1 MRFRI
6 KDITALD
13 DLLKKSEK
21 ISIITHYNPDGDAIG
36 SGVAM
41 YHYVK
46 SLGKQATFIV
56 PNPFPKNIEFA
67 LENVNYFIAER
78 TFKQVKQILLDSDLF
93 LILDMNNNARSGESL
108 ERVLNDS
115 MAKKIL
121 IDHHVKPDKY
131 DLSFS
136 YPESSSSS
144 EVVYNILSRLTK
156 QKVLS
161 KEISTALYLG
171 IITDTGSVAYSS
183 DNPEVYSVLYYVLKS
198 GIKASKLHQKI
209 FDTYSFD
216 RLKLLGYAISHKI
229 KIFPKQRAAFI
240 YLSKKELKDFNYK
253 IGDLEGVVNYCLKL
267 EEVDFCA
274 MLTER
279 EDKIRI
285 SFRSKDASI
294 NVDVFARKYWNGGG
308 HVMASGG
315 KSYESLDNVVKTLT
329 KQIYNLDFISK

>member
-1 MRFRI
+1 MRF
-6 KDITALD
+6 ITKNIAKLD
-13 DLLKKSEK
+13 SLIRNSEK
-21 ISIITHYNPDGDAIG
+21 ISIVTHYNPDGDAIG
-36 SGVAM
+36 SGAAM
-41 YHYVK
+41 CHYVK
-46 SLGKQATFIV
+46 SLDKQATFII

-67 LENVNYFIAER
+67 VEDVEYLIAER
-78 TFKQVKQILLDSDLF
+78 TFKQAKQTVLDSDL
-93 LILDMNNNARSGESL
+93 LLVVDMNNNARSGDGL
-108 ERVLNDS
+108 ERVLNES
-115 MAKKIL
+115 SAKKVL

-136 YPESSSSS
+136 YPKSSSSS

-171 IITDTGSVAYSS
+171 IITDTGSIAYSS
-183 DNPEVYSVLYYVLKS
+183 DDPDVYSVLHYVLKS
-198 GIKASKLHQKI
+198 GIIASKLHQKI

-216 RLKLLGYAISHKI
+216 RLKLLGYAISHKM
-229 KIFPKQRAAFI
+229 KVFLKQRAAFI
-240 YLSKKELKDFNYK
+240 YLSKKELNRFHYK

-267 EEVDFCA
+267 GEVDFCA

-294 NVDVFARKYWNGGG
+294 NVDKFARKYWNGGG

-315 KSYESLDNVVKTLT
+315 KSYESLDKVVKTLT
-329 KQIYNLDFISK
+329 QQIYNQDFISK

>member
-56 PNPFPKNIEFA
+56 PNPFQKNIEFA

>member
-1 MRFRI
+1 M
-6 KDITALD
+6 
-13 DLLKKSEK
+13 
-21 ISIITHYNPDGDAIG
+21 
-36 SGVAM
+36 
-41 YHYVK
+41 
-46 SLGKQATFIV
+46 
-56 PNPFPKNIEFA
+56 
-67 LENVNYFIAER
+67 
-78 TFKQVKQILLDSDLF
+78 
-93 LILDMNNNARSGESL
+93 
-108 ERVLNDS
+108 
-115 MAKKIL
+115 
-121 IDHHVKPDKY
+121 
-131 DLSFS
+131 
-136 YPESSSSS
+136 
-144 EVVYNILSRLTK
+144 VYNILSRLTK

-183 DNPEVYSVLYYVLKS
+183 DDPEVYSVLHYVLKS
-198 GIKASKLHQKI
+198 GIRASKLHQKI
-209 FDTYSFD
+209 FDTYSFN

-229 KIFPKQRAAFI
+229 KVFPKQRAAFI
-240 YLSKKELKDFNYK
+240 YLSKKELKDFHYQ

-315 KSYESLDNVVKTLT
+315 KSYDSLDKVVKRLT
-329 KQIYNLDFISK
+329 KQIYNQDFISK

>member
-67 LENVNYFIAER
+67 LENVNYFIAECA
-78 TFKQVKQILLDSDLF
+78 FKQVKQILLDSDLF

-308 HVMASGG
+308 HVMASG

>member
-78 TFKQVKQILLDSDLF
+78 AFKQVKQILLDSDLF

>member
-1 MRFRI
+1 MRF
-6 KDITALD
+6 ITKNIAKLD
-13 DLLKKSEK
+13 SLIRNSKK
-21 ISIITHYNPDGDAIG
+21 ISIVTHYNPDGDAIG

-46 SLGKQATFIV
+46 SLGKQATFII

-67 LENVNYFIAER
+67 VESVEYLIAER
-78 TFKQVKQILLDSDLF
+78 VFKQAKQTILDSDLL
-93 LILDMNNNARSGESL
+93 LIVDMNNNARSGDGL
-108 ERVLNDS
+108 ERVLNES
-115 MAKKIL
+115 TAKKVL

-136 YPESSSSS
+136 YPKSSSSS

-161 KEISTALYLG
+161 EEISAALYLG
-171 IITDTGSVAYSS
+171 IITDTGSIAYSS
-183 DNPEVYSVLYYVLKS
+183 DDPGVYSVLHYVLKS
-198 GIKASKLHQKI
+198 GIIASKLHQKI

-229 KIFPKQRAAFI
+229 KVFPKQRAAFI
-240 YLSKKELKDFNYK
+240 YLSKKELNDFHYQ

-267 EEVDFCA
+267 EKVDFCA

-294 NVDVFARKYWNGGG
+294 NVDKFARKYWNGGG

-315 KSYESLDNVVKTLT
+315 KSYDSLNKVVKTLT
-329 KQIYNLDFISK
+329 QQIYNQDFISK